1 MFLQSVI
8 KNTRELVNLEKL
20 TSTVTTKGQILAKN
34 VTNGKVIPATSATV
48 RSEIM
53 GIANQSIGAAAALSQ
68 VPAIEVS
75 HDDTFIANTANNS
88 NTAHNYQRMILT
100 DSLTVNNTGTDSADG
115 VVEQVGV
122 FGAAADKK
130 IIVRFL

>member
-1 MFLQSVI
+1 MFLQGVI
-8 KNTRELVNLEKL
+8 KNTRELLKLEKL
-20 TSTVTTKGQILAKN
+20 SATVITKGQILAKN
-34 VTNGKVIPATSATV
+34 VSNGKVIPATSSTV

-53 GIANQSIGAAAALSQ
+53 GIANDTIAAADAETQ
-68 VPAIEVS
+68 VEAIEVS
-75 HDDTFIANTANNS
+75 HDDTFVADTTNNS
-88 NTAHNYQRMILT
+88 NAAHNYQRMILT
-100 DSLTVNNTGTDSADG
+100 NSLVVNNTGTDSADG